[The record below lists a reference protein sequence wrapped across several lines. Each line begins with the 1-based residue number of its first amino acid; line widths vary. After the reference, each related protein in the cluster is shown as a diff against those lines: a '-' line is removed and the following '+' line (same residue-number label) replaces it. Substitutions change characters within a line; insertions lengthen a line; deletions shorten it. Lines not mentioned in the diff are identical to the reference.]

1 MMVDGMV
8 IFTFMCD
15 IKNDLQKLMPDALV
29 TVQPH
34 SYCAVE
40 ILVSWRKG
48 TQKMNIGQLISIG
61 EITERPKLAV
71 YYTEKILKMKD
82 EADDKPAVLESR
94 QKVYTTWKDDNG
106 GIGSRKTR
114 II

>member
-1 MMVDGMV
+1 MMIDGMV

-15 IKNDLQKLMPDALV
+15 MKNDLQKFMPDALV

-48 TQKMNIGQLISIG
+48 TQKCSIGQVISIG
-61 EITERPKLAV
+61 EITERPNLSL
-71 YYTEKILKMKD
+71 YYTKKILKMKY
-82 EADDKPAVLESR
+82 EADDKPAVSESKH
-94 QKVYTTWKDDNG
+94 QEA
-106 GIGSRKTR
+106 TR
-114 II
+114 